1 MPDPVFLS
9 GEAIPDYLRGVELMT
24 AGMNWHAGTGDVT
37 ITMEHLADAVRA
49 AQDPHIQPPRIKL
62 GHTSPINGDH
72 PDHDPFAALGDAEPS
87 FGVFGNLA
95 LANDGAVLTGDADRV
110 LTWLALSAPA
120 TYPNRSSEATWQ
132 IGVEDDGVAF
142 DVQTAGGK
150 RYSMVVTAVS
160 LLGVYLPAISDL
172 EDLSTLIVS
181 GPAALTAKNAPAS
194 LADGKTTP
202 EASALS
208 VSTDVIR
215 QRFNF
220 DWAMGDNDTELDT
233 YWWWARDVRVDDDEV
248 IADDDEGNL
257 WSVPYSTDGEDTV
270 TFGEPAKV
278 RQTFVPVTAAKVA
291 SFSRPSKP
299 SRKPAAAAATN
310 PAATRRSDPEGDAM
324 TDDVKDILSG
334 LGLDPEK
341 ATEQQVQI
349 ATNAAAYTIA
359 TAPKA
364 TPEAEKPEEPEAE
377 ALETP
382 EAEADAEVETPEP
395 ERVPVAASRQIP
407 AGMSLIDS
415 ATLAELKAG
424 ATAGTQLAREK
435 AIETRDRILS
445 AARDEGRF
453 PPARFAHY
461 TKLYDAD
468 PEGTTVL
475 LTAAEDKGGLAKG
488 TVPLAARAEAPDP
501 DAAGDDGLTGADRA
515 LLAASR
521 SRMGFK
527 VSQEA

>member
-1 MPDPVFLS
+1 MPDPIFLS
-9 GEAIPDYLRGVELMT
+9 GDAIPSYLKDVELMT
-24 AGMNWHAGTGDVT
+24 AGMEWPASTGNVT

-49 AQDPHIQPPRIKL
+49 VQDPHIQPPRIKL

-110 LTWLALSAPA
+110 LTWLAMSAPA

-181 GPAALTAKNAPAS
+181 GPDALNAKKAPAALAG
-194 LADGKTTP
+194 GKTTP
-202 EASALS
+202 EATALS

-220 DWAMGDNDTELDT
+220 DWAMGENDTDLDT

-299 SRKPAAAAATN
+299 SRKPAAVAATN
-310 PAATRRSDPEGDAM
+310 SAAVEQPYEGESTMPVTDQVREFLVGRGIDPDTATEVQINAATVLMA
-324 TDDVKDILSG
+324 
-334 LGLDPEK
+334 
-341 ATEQQVQI
+341 EQ
-349 ATNAAAYTIA
+349 
-359 TAPKA
+359 
-364 TPEAEKPEEPEAE
+364 PEAEAPEPEAE
-377 ALETP
+377 ATEMP
-382 EAEADAEVETPEP
+382 EAEAETPAA

-407 AGMSLIDS
+407 EGMSLIDS

-424 ATAGTQLAREK
+424 ANAGTQLAREK
-435 AIETRDRILS
+435 ATETRDRILS

-461 TKLYDAD
+461 TRLYDAD

-488 TVPLAARAEAPDP
+488 AVPLAARAVVPDP
-501 DAAGDDGLTGADRA
+501 EAGEFAADEPLPENVSLLTRDQRA
-515 LLAASR
+515 EMRARRA
-521 SRMGFK
+521 
-527 VSQEA
+527 